1 MADRGQL
8 EQTIAALEAH
18 RALLG
23 DLVVDTAV
31 APLRQQLAA
40 LQERPAGDQRKMV
53 TILFADVS
61 GFTAMSETMD
71 AEEVRDT
78 MNDLWARLDG
88 AITAQ
93 GGFIDKHIG
102 DAIMALFGAPTARED
117 DAERAIRAAL
127 AMQKEIERWNTDRD
141 RDRRER
147 GDRETAMGRPSLS
160 DISISMRIG
169 VNTGPVLLGE
179 VGTTAEYTAMGDAVN
194 LASRLEHAAPVGG
207 ILISHDTHRHVRGVF
222 EVQALEPL
230 KVKGKVEPVQVYV
243 VKGLRP
249 RSFRATTR
257 GVEGV
262 ETRMIGREA
271 DLACLQ
277 DAFRS
282 VMEKKQAQVVTV
294 VAEAGVGKSRL
305 LHEFTHWLEEE
316 GGGLSFF
323 KARADEQAGRLPYA
337 LARGLFTYAFHIQDS
352 DEAALACKKFEA
364 GVAGLLAEG
373 GLEKAHFIGYL
384 LGFDFREASSPYLQG
399 LLGDPRQIRD
409 RAFGYV
415 AQFFAAAAADRPAV
429 VFLEDIHWADDGSL
443 DMAEHVARECHA
455 APLLLVCIA
464 RPSLFERRAGW
475 GKAVASMHTRL
486 DVHPLSEEDSR
497 QLVAEILRKV
507 SNVPPALRDL
517 VVSRA
522 EGNPFYVEELIKML
536 IEDGVIVKGEE
547 QWSVQAEQLEG
558 ARVPPTLTGVLQARL
573 DGLVPVERGALQKA
587 SVVGRTFWDAAV
599 ARLGEGQPEAA
610 AGAERPEALGAR
622 LDALQARELVFE
634 RDRSAFARAQE
645 YIFKHA
651 ILRDV
656 TYESVLLRLRRVY
669 HAQAAAWLIEQ
680 ARERVG
686 EYAGLIGEHY
696 ERAGQAAEAV
706 EWYRR
711 AGRQAQDAY
720 APEAAVEYYQRA
732 LALLSP
738 AEGAKKAQLA
748 QRIELYKGMGEVL
761 RWQARFAE
769 AQEAFE
775 AMRTAAEAAGDAPGR
790 AYAWNE
796 LALVQEGMGDYRAM
810 LDSALQAEDTA
821 RNAGGSARAELA
833 RALSRKGMAF
843 YRLGEM
849 ETALS
854 LGKEALALNTDLNNR
869 REMAICLNLLATAR
883 IALGDYER
891 ATQHYEEVLAL
902 CQAIGNRAGVMTA
915 LNNLGEIARIRG
927 DYRSAVKLYQDGLTT
942 AREIGR
948 REAEMLFLSNLAG
961 ARIGLGEGEYP
972 AAEADLCQAIRMAG
986 AGGEVAWW
994 LPEAY
999 SFLAQ
1004 ACIGQAKLDEA
1015 LIAAQQALALSKEL
1029 ESQEHIGLAW
1039 RTLGLVMAAPPAWA
1053 EGQKVGQD
1061 PVACFAESLRVFA
1074 EAGMEGERAQT
1085 LRAWAAYEL
1094 EQGDKARGQAMWQE
1108 AHEIFTRLGMTGE
1121 AERMSGANRP

>member
-1 MADRGQL
+1 MADREQL
-8 EQTIAALEAH
+8 EQTIAALEAQ

-23 DLVVDTAV
+23 DAVVDTAL

-40 LQERPAGDQRKMV
+40 LQARPAGDQRKLV

-71 AEEVRDT
+71 AEDVRDT

-117 DAERAIRAAL
+117 DAERAVRAAL
-127 AMQKEIERWNTDRD
+127 AMQKEIALWNTDRD
-141 RDRRER
+141 RD
-147 GDRETAMGRPSLS
+147 TLAAMPSLS
-160 DISISMRIG
+160 DVSISIRIG

-249 RSFRATTR
+249 RSFRTTTR

-271 DLACLQ
+271 ELACLQ
-277 DAFRS
+277 DAFRA
-282 VMEKKQAQVVTV
+282 VVDKKQPQLVTV

-305 LHEFTHWLEEE
+305 LHEFTRWLEEE

-323 KARADEQAGRLPYA
+323 KARADEQSGRLPYA

-384 LGFDFREASSPYLQG
+384 LGFDFREASSPYLHG

-409 RAFGYV
+409 RAFGY
-415 AQFFAAAAADRPAV
+415 ATQFFAAAATADHPTV

-443 DMAEHVARECHA
+443 DLAEHVARECQA
-455 APLLLVCIA
+455 APLLLVCVT

-475 GKAVASMHTRL
+475 GRVIAPMHTRL

-507 SNVPPALRDL
+507 SNVPPTLRDL

-547 QWSVQAEQLEG
+547 QWSVQVEQLEG

-573 DGLVPVERGALQKA
+573 DGLAPVERGALQKA

-634 RDRSAFARAQE
+634 QERSAFARAQE

-656 TYESVLLRLRRVY
+656 TYESVLLRLRRGY

-680 ARERVG
+680 AHERVG

-720 APEAAVEYYQRA
+720 APEAAIEYYQRA
-732 LALLSP
+732 LALLP
-738 AEGAKKAQLA
+738 PPEGAEKAQLA

-769 AQEAFE
+769 AEEAFE
-775 AMRTAAEAAGDAPGR
+775 AMRTAAEAAGDAADR

-810 LDSALQAEDTA
+810 LNSALQAEDTA
-821 RNAGGSARAELA
+821 RNAGGSAQAELA

-854 LGKEALALNTDLNNR
+854 LGKEALALNTELNNR

-902 CQAIGNRAGVMTA
+902 CQAIGNRAGVMAT

-942 AREIGR
+942 AREISR
-948 REAEMLFLSNLAG
+948 REAEMLFLSNLGG
-961 ARIGLGEGEYP
+961 ARIGLGEGEYL

-1004 ACIGQAKLDEA
+1004 ACLGQAKLDEA

-1029 ESQEHIGLAW
+1029 ESQEHIGMAW
-1039 RTLGLVMAAPPAWA
+1039 RTLGLVMAAPGVRA
-1053 EGQKVGQD
+1053 ENQGATQD
-1061 PVACFAESLRVFA
+1061 PAACFAESLRVFA

-1085 LRAWAAYEL
+1085 LRAWASYEL
-1094 EQGDKARGQAMWQE
+1094 EQGDKAHGRALWQE

-1121 AERMSGANRP
+1121 ADRKRRET